1 MTESDGCCLAE
12 VPRRASA
19 HARDRLRPGL
29 AIALIV
35 LTVCLP
41 SAAFARDSTISIPA
55 TTLDIALTTLAREA
69 GLEITSTEP
78 GLRSVRTRPVQGPMP
93 VRQALD
99 RLLDGTGYRAIATA
113 GGYRIMRAPA
123 RAVPRKPKPIVA
135 SPAAL
140 RAPDDIVVTA
150 SKQRITLLR
159 YPGSL
164 SVIDAAQS
172 PPAAT
177 GTMSDLASGMPI
189 LQSTQLGAGRNKV
202 FIRGIADSSFSGTT
216 QSPASIY
223 LDDVQLT
230 YSGPDPGLR
239 LYDMHRIEVLEG
251 AQGTLYGSGAIGG
264 VIRLT
269 SNPVDLSAV
278 AAAMSGGIT
287 ATQGGSIGFDV
298 AGMINLP
305 IVSDR
310 LGIRAVAYD
319 VREGG
324 YIDDVGRG
332 LKNVNRSDTA
342 GGRLALRLDP
352 GDGWRVEASGAGQ
365 WIDTRDG
372 QYAEAAEPPLARRS
386 HIAQPFDNRLLFGR
400 LTVTKDWDSGL
411 RFFSATGIVG
421 YRSTDQFDATP
432 RRPPGMESPP
442 VIYIA
447 NRDKWLLSQ
456 EARLSRSTPNGN
468 SWVAGFTLV
477 RDQDIL
483 SRAVGSPDNAFDIIG
498 VTNVTKAASLFAEA
512 TIALLPSL
520 SVTAGGR
527 ATTARTDGDPSSVP
541 RSENFVKGRLSR
553 RFDPTLA
560 LSWQFAPHFALFSRF
575 QTGYRTGGLAVAP
588 GIGRVADYRSD
599 AITVGEIGIRK
610 LRDGATGLAFSGSVS
625 TARWRNIQADL
636 INRRG
641 QPYTD
646 NIGNAR
652 IEAAE
657 GAIDWVPVTGLHA
670 EASFLVTNNEVSGPI
685 ADQSTDNNRRLPET
699 PPFAG
704 HWGLSYEWTTGTAT
718 PRVGINAN
726 YVGRSVL
733 GTGDLLD
740 VSQGN
745 YWLLG
750 LSAGIRRGRMRV
762 DLSVDNLTDNR
773 ANRFAYGN
781 PFSLTY
787 RDQTTPLAPR
797 NARLGIGFSW

>member
-1 MTESDGCCLAE
+1 MLATCW
-12 VPRRASA
+12 PATA
-19 HARDRLRPGL
+19 TARDV
-29 AIALIV
+29 A
-35 LTVCLP
+35 
-41 SAAFARDSTISIPA
+41 ISIPP
-55 TTLDIALTTLAREA
+55 TTLDIALMTLARET
-69 GLEITSTEP
+69 GVEITSTEP
-78 GLRSVRTRPVQGPMP
+78 GLRSIRTLPILGRMP
-93 VRQALD
+93 VREALD
-99 RLLDGTGYRAIATA
+99 RLLADTAYRAIAIA
-113 GGYRIMRAPA
+113 GGYRVVRAPA
-123 RAVPRKPKPIVA
+123 RAAPRKIRSAVTPP
-135 SPAAL
+135 SSYPQ
-140 RAPDDIVVTA
+140 PDIIVTA
-150 SKQRITLLR
+150 SKQRVSLLR

-164 SVIDAAQS
+164 MVTEAEQS
-172 PPAAT
+172 PPATA
-177 GTMSDLASGMPI
+177 GTMTDLAPGIPI

-216 QSPASIY
+216 QSPTSIY

-239 LYDMHRIEVLEG
+239 LYDMRRIEILEG

-269 SNPVDLSAV
+269 SNPVNLSGVAGAV
-278 AAAMSGGIT
+278 SSGVT
-287 ATQGGSIGFDV
+287 ATEGGSTGFDV

-305 IVSDR
+305 ILKDR
-310 LGIRAVAYD
+310 IGLRAVAYN
-319 VREGG
+319 VHEGG
-324 YIDDVGRG
+324 YLDDVRRG
-332 LKNVNRSDTA
+332 LRNVNRGDTT
-342 GGRLALRLDP
+342 GGRLALRIDP
-352 GDGWRVEASGAGQ
+352 GTGWRVEASGAGQ

-372 QYAEAAEPPLARRS
+372 QYAESAERPLSRRS
-386 HIAQPFDNRLLFGR
+386 RIAQPFDNRLLFGR
-400 LTVTKDWDSGL
+400 LTVSREWDSGL

-421 YRSTDQFDATP
+421 YQSTDQFDATP
-432 RRPPGMESPP
+432 RHPPGSMPPP
-442 VIYIA
+442 VMYIA

-456 EARLSRSTPNGN
+456 ETRLSRSLPNGN
-468 SWVAGFTLV
+468 SWVVGFTLA

-483 SRAVGSPDNAFDIIG
+483 SRAVGSPGNAFEIIG
-498 VTNVTKAASLFAEA
+498 VTNVTKAASLFGEA

-527 ATTARTDGDPSSVP
+527 ATMARTDGDPSSAP
-541 RSENFVKGRLSR
+541 QSANFVKGRLSQ

-560 LSWQFAPHFALFSRF
+560 FSLQVAPHLAVFTRF
-575 QTGYRTGGLAVAP
+575 QTGYRTGGLAVAT
-588 GIGRVADYRSD
+588 GVGRVADYRSD

-610 LRDGATGLAFSGSVS
+610 LREGPIGLAFSGSIS
-625 TARWRNIQADL
+625 MARWSNIQADL

-657 GAIDWVPVTGLHA
+657 GTLDWVPVAGLHA
-670 EASFLVTNNEVSGPI
+670 EASFLLTDNEVSGPV
-685 ADQSTDNNRRLPET
+685 ADQSTRNNRRLPET

-704 HWGLSYEWTTGTAT
+704 HWGLSYEWTTRGLA
-718 PRVGINAN
+718 PRIGLSAD

-750 LSAGIRRGRMRV
+750 LSAGVRHGRLRV
-762 DLSVDNLTDNR
+762 DLAVDNLTNST
-773 ANRFAYGN
+773 ASRFAYGN

-787 RDQTTPLAPR
+787 RDQTTPLRPR
-797 NARLGIGFSW
+797 NARFGIGLGW